1 VSRRNDK
8 ASYCAL
14 GSLVTKIE
22 GGGTPSKE
30 VPDFWDG
37 DIPLLTIKDLPNA
50 RLGVTVDRITAKGLE
65 SSSSKIVPA
74 GIPVIAT
81 RMDVGKVVRCPVPV
95 AINQDLR
102 AIYPDPAKVDVD
114 YIVQALPTLERE
126 FRRYSC
132 GSTVMGIGI
141 DDLKSVKIY
150 LPSLVEQR
158 KIADILRTWD
168 EAIETAEAELKAKQE
183 RKRGLTKK
191 LLMPSA
197 EGDGVLSS
205 KKNKASYSPLGAL
218 VIKIEGG
225 GTPSKEVPGFWDG
238 DIPLLTIKDL
248 PNARLGL
255 TVDRITTSGLESS
268 SSKIVPA
275 GIPVIATRMDVG
287 KVVRCPVQVA
297 INQDL
302 RAIYPDPD
310 KVDVDYI
317 VQVLPTLERE
327 FLRYSCGST
336 VMGIG
341 IDDLKSVKIYLP
353 PLAEQRKIAEILQ
366 GADSDIET
374 INHRIESLRTQK
386 RGLMQK
392 LLTGEVR
399 VAA

>member
-1 VSRRNDK
+1 LIMSCSGTLGKVALVPEGIPHGIINQALLKLTPTGEVEGSYIKSWFESDLFTQSLRQNSGGAAIQNVAEVRLLKEIEIPLPPLAEQRKIAEILRTWDEAIETAEAELKAKQERKRGLIQRLLTPCPEGAGTVSRRNDK

-81 RMDVGKVVRCPVPV
+81 RMDVGKVARCPVP
-95 AINQDLR
+95 
-102 AIYPDPAKVDVD
+102 
-114 YIVQALPTLERE
+114 
-126 FRRYSC
+126 
-132 GSTVMGIGI
+132 
-141 DDLKSVKIY
+141 
-150 LPSLVEQR
+150 
-158 KIADILRTWD
+158 
-168 EAIETAEAELKAKQE
+168 
-183 RKRGLTKK
+183 
-191 LLMPSA
+191 
-197 EGDGVLSS
+197 
-205 KKNKASYSPLGAL
+205 
-218 VIKIEGG
+218 
-225 GTPSKEVPGFWDG
+225 
-238 DIPLLTIKDL
+238 
-248 PNARLGL
+248 
-255 TVDRITTSGLESS
+255 
-268 SSKIVPA
+268 
-275 GIPVIATRMDVG
+275 
-287 KVVRCPVQVA
+287 VA

-374 INHRIESLRTQK
+374 INHRIESLRNQK